1 MIAYRH
7 ASPVRPFLWE
17 RASQPGSRWHAQG
30 EGPVQYLSDTPD
42 GAWAEYLRRYDIRD
56 PSALQAMRRT
66 LWAVDIGAQ
75 ELATPRLP
83 LDVLTGGRETWET
96 CRREARRL
104 RAAGATGLRA
114 RSAALEPG
122 MARGLRV
129 EGGRLVP
136 GEARSGDTIV
146 LFGPRPDLVGWR
158 AAYLGRPGEDLLEAV
173 RYFGAAGRR

>member
-7 ASPVRPFLWE
+7 ASPVRPFLWGT
-17 RASQPGSRWHAQG
+17 ASQPGSRWHAQG

-42 GAWAEYLRRYDIRD
+42 GAWAEYLRRHEIRD
-56 PSALQAMRRT
+56 LAALQVVRRT
-66 LWAVDIGAQ
+66 LWAVDIGTE

-83 LDVLTGGRETWET
+83 LDVLAGGPETWET
-96 CRREARRL
+96 CRQEARRL

-114 RSAALEPG
+114 RSAALKPG

-129 EGGRLVP
+129 DDGGLVP
-136 GEARSGDTIV
+136 GEERSGDTIV

-158 AAYLGRPGEDLLEAV
+158 ATFLGRPGEDLLEAV
-173 RYFGAAGRR
+173 RYFGAVG